1 MRFSSDGT
9 SRHLHALKSL
19 FLFWI
24 KRKSKKEQ
32 SLFLTF
38 LSPPCLRAGSRKG
51 LNVIKQMPL
60 LLVRLNP
67 LLTWVITGENKP
79 GFIRGMIDTL
89 KEAGGQSY
97 QTGPLKHAP
106 YPSEEI
112 GFQLQAQGSSTEV
125 TPQSAR
131 VRAKAALQAGL
142 TLSIN
147 SPSLTHNTN
156 LSR

>member
-1 MRFSSDGT
+1 
-9 SRHLHALKSL
+9 
-19 FLFWI
+19 
-24 KRKSKKEQ
+24 
-32 SLFLTF
+32 
-38 LSPPCLRAGSRKG
+38 
-51 LNVIKQMPL
+51 MPL
-60 LLVRLNP
+60 LLVRQNP
-67 LLTWVITGENKP
+67 LLTRVITGENKP

-97 QTGPLKHAP
+97 QTRLLKHAP
-106 YPSEEI
+106 YPGEEI
-112 GFQLQAQGSSTEV
+112 GFQLQAQGSTTEV
-125 TPQSAR
+125 TLQSAR